1 MSNKIK
7 ISAVAVAMCLTFIAP
22 QLVAVENHPFPQNID
37 YFGINPTNQTVTE
50 QNTAVTDFYDYWE
63 SAYLRVADT
72 GGYYVHGASTN
83 GSGKGT
89 SESHGYGMLLTVL
102 MAGYDAGAQTK
113 FDGLFDFFNNHRSSI
128 NSELMGWFVDT
139 SESGSGSYSSAA
151 DGDMDIAYALL
162 LADRQWGSL
171 GTIDYLAEATDMI
184 NNGLLVSIYNS
195 TSHRI
200 MLGDWDTKQNTTRSS
215 DWMTGHLRAYENAT
229 GNSEWS
235 NAIAEIYTMVDEIN
249 GLNNNTGLMPDF
261 VTSDP
266 AEADHNDDNGT
277 GESNPGD
284 YYYNAARTP
293 MRLALDYIHNGST
306 GAKEASDTL
315 TTWLRTKIGGSVD
328 FNNYY
333 SGYEIGGNV
342 LSGANYNSSVFI
354 APVVVAASVD
364 AANQDIV
371 NAGWSYI
378 STIQDSYF
386 EDSINLL
393 SMLILTGNWWAPN
406 QVEDSSGPDSSP
418 DSGSSGGGSID
429 WWMLLPGFIAY
440 RYRIFRGRHR
450 TAFN

>member
-1 MSNKIK
+1 
-7 ISAVAVAMCLTFIAP
+7 MCLTFIAT
-22 QLVAVENHPFPQNID
+22 QLEAIENYPFPQNID
-37 YFGINPTNQTVTE
+37 YFGINPSNQTVTE

-63 SAYLRVADT
+63 GAYLRVANT

-102 MAGYDAGAQTK
+102 MAGYDADAQTK
-113 FDGLFDFFNNHRSSI
+113 FDGLFDFFDDHRSYI
-128 NSELMGWFVDT
+128 NSQLMGWFIDD
-139 SESGSGSYSSAA
+139 SESGPAPLEYKYSSAA

-162 LADRQWGSL
+162 LADKQWGSL
-171 GTIDYLAEATDMI
+171 GTIDYMAEATDMI

-200 MLGDWDTKQNTTRSS
+200 MLGDWDANQNTTRSS
-215 DWMTGHLRAYENAT
+215 DWMTGHLRAYEKAT
-229 GNSEWS
+229 GNSDWS

-249 GLNNNTGLMPDF
+249 GLNNNSGLMPDF

-266 AEADHNDDNGT
+266 AEADHNGENGT

-284 YYYNAARTP
+284 YYYNSARTP
-293 MRLALDYIHNGST
+293 MRLALDYIHNGNT
-306 GAKEASDTL
+306 DAKEASDTL
-315 TTWLRTKIGGSVD
+315 TTWVRDQIGGGVD
-328 FNNYY
+328 FDYYY
-333 SGYEIGGNV
+333 SGYEIDGTVLTNAGGP
-342 LSGANYNSSVFI
+342 STVFI

-364 AANQDIV
+364 AANQDVV

-378 STIQDSYF
+378 STKQESYF

-406 QVEDSSGPDSSP
+406 QSGDDDALCFPIKTQVGDR
-418 DSGSSGGGSID
+418 DVAMIC
-429 WWMLLPGFIAY
+429 L
-440 RYRIFRGRHR
+440 
-450 TAFN
+450 